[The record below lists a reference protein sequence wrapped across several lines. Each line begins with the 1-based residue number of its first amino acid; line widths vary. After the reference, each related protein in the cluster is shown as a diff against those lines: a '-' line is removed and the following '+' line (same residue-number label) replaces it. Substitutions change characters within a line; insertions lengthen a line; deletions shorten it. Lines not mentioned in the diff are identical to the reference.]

1 MHLRVRVLLGILLSL
16 GFASVQAQT
25 YFTSTEIGISG
36 GGSQYFGDLN
46 DRYGLKTINPAYG
59 LYARKHLNQ
68 YISLRLGGYYTK
80 VGYSDK
86 LNLDLYQRQRNLD
99 FTSDIIEA
107 SFQAE
112 FNFFRFVTGDP
123 YHRFTP
129 FLTMGLGGFLYDP
142 YTTYNGNK
150 YYLRPLGTEGQNAGY
165 EDRKYTNFSPCVPI
179 GVGAKFWVVGGINLT
194 LEVVDR
200 LTFTDYLDDVSST
213 YVGIDKFSLKPKDP
227 SRALQDRS
235 VELNPN
241 NALGRTGKQRGNSA
255 TRDQYLMC
263 MFSVSW
269 HFTTY
274 RCPNYM
280 DKELIS
286 TY

>member
-1 MHLRVRVLLGILLSL
+1 MHSIVKVLLGILLSL
-16 GFASVQAQT
+16 GFVSVRAQT

-46 DRYGLKTINPAYG
+46 DRYGFKTINPAYG

-68 YISLRLGGYYTK
+68 YISLRMGAYYTK
-80 VGYSDK
+80 VNYSDK

-142 YTTYNGNK
+142 YTTYNGNQ

-165 EDRKYTNFSPCVPI
+165 DDRKYTNFSPCVPI

-263 MFSVSW
+263 LFSVSW

>member
-1 MHLRVRVLLGILLSL
+1 MHLIVRVLLGIILSL
-16 GFASVQAQT
+16 GFVSVRAQT

-46 DRYGLKTINPAYG
+46 DRYGFKTINPAYG

-68 YISLRLGGYYTK
+68 YISLRMGAYYTK
-80 VGYSDK
+80 VDYSDK

-263 MFSVSW
+263 LFSVSW

>member
-1 MHLRVRVLLGILLSL
+1 MHLIVRGLLGIILSL
-16 GFASVQAQT
+16 GFVSVRAQT

-46 DRYGLKTINPAYG
+46 DRYGFKSINPAYG

-68 YISLRLGGYYTK
+68 YISLRMGAYYTK
-80 VGYSDK
+80 VDYSDK

-263 MFSVSW
+263 LFSVSW

>member
-1 MHLRVRVLLGILLSL
+1 MRLKVRVLLGILLSL
-16 GFASVQAQT
+16 GFASVHAQT

-46 DRYGLKTINPAYG
+46 DRYGLKTISPAYG

-68 YISLRLGGYYTK
+68 YISLRMGGYYTK

-99 FTSDIIEA
+99 FTSEIIEA

-263 MFSVSW
+263 LFSVSW

>member
-1 MHLRVRVLLGILLSL
+1 MGFVSVR
-16 GFASVQAQT
+16 AQT

-46 DRYGLKTINPAYG
+46 DRYGFKTINPAYG

-68 YISLRLGGYYTK
+68 YISLRMGAYYTK
-80 VGYSDK
+80 VDYSDK

-263 MFSVSW
+263 LFSVSW

>member
-1 MHLRVRVLLGILLSL
+1 MHLIVRVLLGIILSL
-16 GFASVQAQT
+16 GFVSVRAQT

-46 DRYGLKTINPAYG
+46 DRYGFKTINPAYG

-68 YISLRLGGYYTK
+68 YISLRMGAYYTK
-80 VGYSDK
+80 VDYSDK

-235 VELNPN
+235 VELNQN

-263 MFSVSW
+263 LFSVSW

>member
-1 MHLRVRVLLGILLSL
+1 MHSIVKVLLGILLSL
-16 GFASVQAQT
+16 GFVSVRAQT

-46 DRYGLKTINPAYG
+46 DRYGFKTINPAYG

-68 YISLRLGGYYTK
+68 YISLRMGGYYTK

-150 YYLRPLGTEGQNAGY
+150 YYLRQLGTEGQNAGY
-165 EDRKYTNFSPCVPI
+165 DDRKYTNFSPCVPI

-263 MFSVSW
+263 LFSVSW

>member
-1 MHLRVRVLLGILLSL
+1 MRLQVSVLLVILLSL
-16 GFASVQAQT
+16 GFTSVQAQT

-46 DRYGLKTINPAYG
+46 DRYGFKTINPAYG

-68 YISLRLGGYYTK
+68 YISLRLGGYYTQ

-165 EDRKYTNFSPCVPI
+165 DDRKYTNFSPCVPI

-263 MFSVSW
+263 LFSVSW

>member
-1 MHLRVRVLLGILLSL
+1 MRLQVRVLLGILLSL
-16 GFASVQAQT
+16 GFASVHAQT

-46 DRYGLKTINPAYG
+46 DRYGFKTINPAYG

-68 YISLRLGGYYTK
+68 YISLRMGAYYTK
-80 VGYSDK
+80 VDYSDK

-263 MFSVSW
+263 LFSVSW

>member
-194 LEVVDR
+194 LEVVER

>member
-1 MHLRVRVLLGILLSL
+1 MRLQVRVLLGILLSL
-16 GFASVQAQT
+16 GFASVHAQT

-68 YISLRLGGYYTK
+68 YISLRMGAYYTK
-80 VGYSDK
+80 VDYSDK

-99 FTSDIIEA
+99 FTSEIIEA

-142 YTTYNGNK
+142 YTTYGGNK

-165 EDRKYTNFSPCVPI
+165 EDRKYTNFSPCVPL

-263 MFSVSW
+263 LFSVSW

>member
-1 MHLRVRVLLGILLSL
+1 MRLRFQILLVVVLLTAVLQ
-16 GFASVQAQT
+16 VRAQT
-25 YFTSTEIGISG
+25 YFTSTEVGLST

-46 DRYGLKTINPAYG
+46 DRYGFKTIDLAYG
-59 LYARKHLNQ
+59 MYARKHLNQ
-68 YISLRLGGYYTK
+68 YISLKLGGYYTR

-86 LNLDLYQRQRNLD
+86 LNKDLYQRQRNLD
-99 FTSDIIEA
+99 FTTDIIEA

-129 FLTMGLGGFLYDP
+129 YLTMGLGGFLYDP

-150 YYLRPLGTEGQNAGY
+150 YYLRPLGTEGQNAGFN
-165 EDRKYTNFSPCVPI
+165 DRKYTNFSPCVPI

-194 LEVVDR
+194 LEIADR
-200 LTFTDYLDDVSST
+200 LTFTDYMDDVSTT
-213 YVGIDKFSLKPKDP
+213 YVGTDKFSVNPKNP
-227 SRALQDRS
+227 SLALQDRS
-235 VELNPN
+235 VELNPLN
-241 NALGRTGKQRGNSA
+241 PLGRKGKQRGNSS
-255 TRDQYLMC
+255 TKDQYLMC